1 MFIRRIRQAIKRIRL
16 LRSTLLIMGG
26 LVIFQLPNIRL
37 FPLHFLMGRIPRI
50 CPRRLFPIL
59 SLMGYTQRICPRI
72 LKECTRFGI
81 LLRNSR

>member
-50 CPRRLFPIL
+50 YPRRLFP
-59 SLMGYTQRICPRI
+59 LMGYTRRICPRI
-72 LKECTRFGI
+72 LKECTRFSI
-81 LLRNSR
+81 LLHNHR